1 MSRTI
6 KRPYT
11 KSKQFDKTCRSN
23 GYCPYCKNNR
33 LFGTYRAIEHTNK
46 DLKEVK
52 EEVKEEGTQI

>member
-11 KSKQFDKTCRSN
+11 KSKQFAKSCRCHGGC
-23 GYCPYCKNNR
+23 GYCEGNR

-52 EEVKEEGTQI
+52 EEGTQV

>member
-11 KSKQFDKTCRSN
+11 KSKRFDKSCRCHGGC
-23 GYCPYCKNNR
+23 GYCEGNR

-52 EEVKEEGTQI
+52 EEGTQV